1 MEWSGTSGAKER
13 GEGRDLRPEH
23 RGEGRS
29 ERAKGVIGRV
39 GGEARD
45 LRAEQSG
52 KRVAEEI
59 SDIRPA

>member
-29 ERAKGVIGRV
+29 ERAKVVIGR
-39 GGEARD
+39 AP
-45 LRAEQSG
+45 RAGTTGTNSPPQG
-52 KRVAEEI
+52 WGWGIHGAL
-59 SDIRPA
+59 